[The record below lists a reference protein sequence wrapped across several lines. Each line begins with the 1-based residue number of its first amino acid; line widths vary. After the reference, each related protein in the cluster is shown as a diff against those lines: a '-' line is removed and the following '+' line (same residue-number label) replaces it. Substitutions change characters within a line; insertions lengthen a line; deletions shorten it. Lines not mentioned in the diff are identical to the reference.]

1 MTAFCYQFQKYKNWK
16 KHLIE
21 GDTTAKTN
29 NPNFFLWASLMLI
42 WAYFEV
48 RHCMKSVFIRS
59 FSGPYFTV
67 FWTEYGDS
75 YSIHIQS
82 ESRKMWSRKT
92 PNTDTFHT
100 VRIYCLMTPQLKI
113 WRTIAQQVVAKETN
127 ILFYLLNSTHR
138 KAGQTSTCHVY

>member
-67 FWTEYGDS
+67 FGLNMEIPTP
-75 YSIHIQS
+75 SIFS
-82 ESRKMWSRKT
+82 
-92 PNTDTFHT
+92 P
-100 VRIYCLMTPQLKI
+100 
-113 WRTIAQQVVAKETN
+113 
-127 ILFYLLNSTHR
+127 
-138 KAGQTSTCHVY
+138 KAGKCGAEKLRIHTLFTQLEFTA